1 MSLYV
6 VFVSFFLFLLFRRLF
21 VSAAFRP
28 RSPQFR
34 GGALAPTASD
44 VLRNGVQSPGKH
56 TGGPAR
62 ASAGPVGPD
71 ACGFARSL
79 MGRANFGSQATQV
92 FWRTVVH
99 AGGFFSCILAGF
111 SFLRVVSSLSEWT
124 VECVE
129 SWECWRVAP
138 WRAFRRT
145 PVEVALFAPRGD
157 NIPLGAMLGPSFGPC
172 DSFVGAPPTFL

>member
-1 MSLYV
+1 MMSLYV
-6 VFVSFFLFLLFRRLF
+6 VFVSFFSFLLFRRLF

-79 MGRANFGSQATQV
+79 MGRAKFGSQATQV
-92 FWRTVVH
+92 FWRTVER
-99 AGGFFSCILAGF
+99 AGKIFLFTCRRFFFAGCV
-111 SFLRVVSSLSEWT
+111 RLSE
-124 VECVE
+124 
-129 SWECWRVAP
+129 
-138 WRAFRRT
+138 
-145 PVEVALFAPRGD
+145 
-157 NIPLGAMLGPSFGPC
+157 
-172 DSFVGAPPTFL
+172 

>member
-1 MSLYV
+1 MLTGPACWY
-6 VFVSFFLFLLFRRLF
+6 FLQSFLTFSK
-21 VSAAFRP
+21 VACACAAFRP
-28 RSPQFR
+28 HSPQFR
-34 GGALAPTASD
+34 GENLAPTASD
-44 VLRNGVQSPGKH
+44 GLRNGVQSPGKH

-111 SFLRVVSSLSEWT
+111 SFLRVVYSLSEWT
-124 VECVE
+124 VECME

-138 WRAFRRT
+138 WRAFRRA

-157 NIPLGAMLGPSFGPC
+157 NIHFYLKHPK
-172 DSFVGAPPTFL
+172 VQ